1 MLYCLWFKRNN
12 YRHKQNMNNRILNIS
27 ILSALVIG
35 SSLIAKDALAAVR
48 CETQYGGGEVCVKT
62 GKLQIDKKI
71 KFNGNLFDN
80 LFGGDAHKYVPGEEI
95 EFKLS
100 VKNVGDETF
109 SSVQVKDMLPSI
121 LELKEVSVSYKTEGL
136 SSFAY
141 EIKDLTVGETEEATI
156 KAKVVSADKLTDN
169 SICDVNTAEATSG
182 NDSDK
187 DTAKFCVV
195 KQVLG
200 VTPVTGPETGL
211 VVMFASLL
219 IGLSGLVLVRFPKL
233 LTR

>member
-12 YRHKQNMNNRILNIS
+12 YRHKQNMNYRILNIS
-27 ILSALVIG
+27 LLSALVIG

-71 KFNGNLFDN
+71 KFNGNFFDN
-80 LFGGDAHKYVPGEEI
+80 LFGGDAHKYVPGDEI
-95 EFKLS
+95 EFKLI

-109 SSVQVKDMLPSI
+109 SSVQVKDTLPSI
-121 LELKEVSVSYKTEGL
+121 LELKEGNL
-136 SSFAY
+136 SY
-141 EIKDLTVGETEEATI
+141 EIKDLTVGKTEEATI

-195 KQVLG
+195 KQVLAA
-200 VTPVTGPETGL
+200 TPVTGPETGL
-211 VVMFASLL
+211 AVMFASLL
-219 IGLSGLVLVRFPKL
+219 IGLSGLVLVKFPKL
-233 LTR
+233 LSR